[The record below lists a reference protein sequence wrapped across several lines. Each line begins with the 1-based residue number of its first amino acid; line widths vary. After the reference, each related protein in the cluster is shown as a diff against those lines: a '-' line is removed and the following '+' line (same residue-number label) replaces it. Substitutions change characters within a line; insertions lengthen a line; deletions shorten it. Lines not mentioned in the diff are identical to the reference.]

1 MAYSEAVLLRAKQR
15 LEQAKG
21 RHEQDERERI
31 ADVFAR
37 VPRLAEIDRELRKT
51 AARICAAAFR
61 SNTDPQAAI
70 EQLRTANLALQR
82 EREWLLESNEI
93 DPDELNRTPFCPLCD
108 GTGYRGAVMCDCLRE
123 LCRQEQKKELNTLL
137 GGGKESFER
146 FRADLYPAEYDER
159 LGASPR
165 TLMQK
170 TYEKC
175 VRYAQAFSPV
185 SPSLLFMGA
194 TGLGKTFLSACIARS
209 VAERGFSVC
218 YVSAETLFSDF
229 EAQKFRPGDHD
240 RTRRYFDCDL
250 LILDDLGTE
259 MTTQFTVSA
268 LYQVVNTRLTAQK
281 PTIIS
286 SNVAVKELENRY
298 SPQIASRLLGAYTL
312 FKFYGTDIRMKID
325 TQARANGNQK

>member
-1 MAYSEAVLLRAKQR
+1 MAYSEAVLARARQR
-15 LEQAKG
+15 LEQART
-21 RHEQDERERI
+21 RHEQDERDRSAAI
-31 ADVFAR
+31 FHR
-37 VPRLAEIDRELRKT
+37 GPRLEEIDRELRKT
-51 AARICAAAFR
+51 AARVCAAAFR
-61 SNTDPQAAI
+61 SNTDPQATI

-82 EREWLLESNEI
+82 EREWLLESNDL
-93 DPDELNRTPFCPLCD
+93 DPDELTQTPFCPQCG
-108 GTGYRGAVMCDCLRE
+108 GTGYRGAVLCDCLRE
-123 LCRQEQKKELNTLL
+123 LCRQEQKKELNGLL
-137 GGGKESFER
+137 GGGKESFDQ
-146 FRADLYPAEYDER
+146 FRAELYPAEFDER

-175 VRYAQAFSPV
+175 VRYAQTFSL
-185 SPSLLFMGA
+185 SSRSLLFMGA

-218 YVSAETLFSDF
+218 YVTAETLFSDF
-229 EAQKFRPGDHD
+229 EAQKFRPTEQD
-240 RTRRYFDCDL
+240 RTRRYLDCDL

-268 LYQVVNTRLTAQK
+268 LYQVVNTRLTMQK

-298 SPQIASRLLGAYTL
+298 SPQIASRLLGSYTL
-312 FKFYGTDIRMKID
+312 LKFYGTDIRLRKD
-325 TQARANGNQK
+325 R